1 MLPGIAATTAL
12 DPLGLMRTLRDVL
25 SAETALAASLDR
37 RRRELAVL
45 DHLQKALPPALAP
58 QIRVAD
64 ATRPELVLS
73 VPTGAAATLV
83 RHRAPELLETLARR
97 GWKFTGIRVRVQA
110 RSSRA
115 ETSKVYAKQM
125 DAQAVSVL
133 LKGAEKIADPGLA
146 AALRRLAHRAVEAS
160 KDQQEAFQSVEG
172 EDSEQK
178 K

>member
-25 SAETALAASLDR
+25 CAETALAASLDR

-45 DHLQKALPPALAP
+45 DHLQKALPPALVP
-58 QIRVAD
+58 HISVAD
-64 ATRPELVLS
+64 ATRPELTLS

-110 RSSRA
+110 RSGRGD
-115 ETSKVYAKQM
+115 TSKVYAKQM
-125 DAQAVSVL
+125 DPEATAAL
-133 LKGAEKIADPGLA
+133 RRGAEKIADPNLA
-146 AALRRLAHRAVEAS
+146 GALRRLAQCGATGS
-160 KDQQEAFQSVEG
+160 KDEQEPFQSVEG
-172 EDSEQK
+172 KDPQQK

>member
-1 MLPGIAATTAL
+1 
-12 DPLGLMRTLRDVL
+12 MRSLRDVL
-25 SAETALAASLDR
+25 SAEAALAGMLDR

-45 DHLQKALPPALAP
+45 DHLQKALPPALVP
-58 QIRVAD
+58 RISVAD

-110 RSSRA
+110 RSAGGNR
-115 ETSKVYAKQM
+115 SKVYAKQM
-125 DAQAVSVL
+125 DARAAAVIRQ
-133 LKGAEKIADPGLA
+133 GAEAIADPELA
-146 AALRRLAHRAVEAS
+146 TALRRLADRGTEAS
-160 KDQQEAFQSVEG
+160 EDENEPFERVEG
-172 EDSEQK
+172 KDPQQK